1 MTILLNT
8 FLTFSAI
15 GNREDLVDMIYNID
29 PVETPFQSRIDK
41 NKASAVLHEWQTQA
55 LAAAAQ
61 NAQVE
66 GDEAAF
72 TAVTPT
78 VRVNNRC
85 QIARKTVA
93 VSGTQEAVDKAGREG
108 EMAYQMV
115 LKNKELRRDMEF
127 DLCGN
132 QAPVTGSS
140 AVARQLRPLCGWYA
154 TNTSRGATGANGT
167 TALAAVDGTQR
178 AFTEALLKPVLSS
191 IWVNGGKPDIAMVGP
206 TQRVIFSSFTS
217 NVTRYQDTS
226 DKKLTTSLEIYDYD
240 FGSITVVPNRFQR
253 DRDVHILQTDLW
265 AISYLRK
272 PFTKD
277 LAPTGD
283 AEKGMTITEYT
294 LEARNEKG
302 SGIVADCS

>member
-1 MTILLNT
+1 MTIVPNT

-29 PVETPFQSRIDK
+29 PVETPFQGMIDK
-41 NKASAVLHEWQTQA
+41 NKATAVLHEWQTQA

-61 NAQVE
+61 NAQLE

-78 VRVNNRC
+78 VRVQNRC
-85 QIARKTVA
+85 QISRKTVI
-93 VSGTQEAVDKAGREG
+93 VSGTQDAVDKAGREG

-132 QAPVTGSS
+132 QAPVTGNSTT
-140 AVARQLRPLCGWYA
+140 ARQLRPLCGWYS
-154 TNTSRGATGANGT
+154 TNTSRGSTGTNGT
-167 TALAAVDGTQR
+167 TSAAAGEGTQR
-178 AFTEALLKPVLSS
+178 AFTEALLKPVLAS
-191 IWVNGGKPDIAMVGP
+191 IWTNGGKPTKLMVGP
-206 TQRVIFSSFTS
+206 TQRQIVSGFTT

-226 DKKLTTSLEIYDYD
+226 DKKLVTALEIYDSD
-240 FGSITVVPNRFQR
+240 FCSLTVVPNRFQR
-253 DRDVHILQTDLW
+253 DRDVHILQPDLW
-265 AISYLRK
+265 AVSYLRK

-277 LAPTGD
+277 LAATGD
-283 AEKGMTITEYT
+283 ADKGMVLCEYT

-302 SGIVADCS
+302 SGIVADCT

>member
-1 MTILLNT
+1 MTIVLNT

-29 PVETPFQSRIDK
+29 PVETPFQAMIDK
-41 NKASAVLHEWQTQA
+41 TTSKAVLHEWQTQA

-85 QIARKTVA
+85 QIARKTVI
-93 VSGTQEAVDKAGREG
+93 VSGTQEVVDKAGREG

-154 TNTSRGATGANGT
+154 TNDSRGATGADGT

-178 AFTEALLKPVLSS
+178 ALTEPLVKTVMASC
-191 IWVNGGKPDIAMVGP
+191 WTNGGKPTKMMCGP
-206 TQRVIFSSFTS
+206 VNKQVISSFTA
-217 NVTRYQDTS
+217 NTTRYQDTS
-226 DKKLTTSLEIYDYD
+226 DKKLVTSLEIYDTD
-240 FGSITVVPNRFQR
+240 FGPLAVVPNRFSRER
-253 DRDVHILQTDLW
+253 DLHLIQPDMW
-265 AISYLRK
+265 AVAYLRK
-272 PFTKD
+272 PTTKD

-283 AEKGMTITEYT
+283 AEKGMIICEYT
-294 LEARNEKG
+294 LEARNEKS
-302 SGIVADCS
+302 SGIVADLS